1 VTISMHCNLKAA
13 RRCASRS
20 GL

>member
-1 VTISMHCNLKAA
+1 VVIAKHCNLKAA
-13 RRCASRS
+13 RRRASRS